1 MIETYLKPESVSQAV
16 ALKAEHGA
24 KAVFFGGGS
33 KLNAAPT
40 KTEKTVA
47 IALCGLGLNEI
58 VREGE
63 GVRIGALARLQP
75 LLDNEL
81 TPPALK
87 QAIGFIYSRNIR
99 NQATLGGEIASA
111 KEESPLAP
119 ALLVLQAQL
128 VLGDGKTVA
137 LEDYLRSDRS
147 ELIQAVVIPNTNVL
161 CATQKVSRSSAGLN
175 VLVAAV
181 AVPAAGKML
190 IALDGVAAHPMR
202 LRDVE
207 SSGLEG
213 EALEK
218 AVAAAVQPKADI
230 RGSVEYKRYI
240 AGVIVADLLAACRQT
255 EAK

>member
-1 MIETYLKPESVSQAV
+1 MIEMYLKPESVSQAI
-16 ALKAEHGA
+16 ALKTEHGA

-40 KTEKTVA
+40 KTDKTVA
-47 IALCGLGLNEI
+47 IALTGLGLDKVEKD
-58 VREGE
+58 GE
-63 GVRIGALARLQP
+63 GVRIGALARLQS
-75 LLDNEL
+75 LLDNAL

-99 NQATLGGEIASA
+99 NQATLGGEIASN
-111 KEESPLAP
+111 KEESPIAP

-137 LEDYLRSDRS
+137 LEDYLRSDCS
-147 ELIQAVVIPNTNVL
+147 ELIQSVVIPNANIL
-161 CATQKVSRSSAGLN
+161 CATNKISRSAAGLN
-175 VLVAAV
+175 VLTAAV
-181 AVPAAGKML
+181 SVPAAGKVL

-218 AVAAAVQPKADI
+218 AVAAAIQPKADL

-240 AGVIVADLLAACRQT
+240 AGVVVADLLAACRQM